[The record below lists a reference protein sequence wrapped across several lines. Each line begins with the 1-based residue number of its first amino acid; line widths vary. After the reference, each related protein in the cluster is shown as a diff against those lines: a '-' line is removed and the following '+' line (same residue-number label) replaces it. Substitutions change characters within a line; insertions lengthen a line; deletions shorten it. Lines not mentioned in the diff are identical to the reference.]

1 MNLRD
6 RIADYPNFPKK
17 GIIFR
22 DFGPMLRD
30 PSALSTIADEF
41 SRHYNP
47 RDVDLFAGIDSRG
60 FILACLLA
68 TRYNKGMVMIR
79 KAGKLPGKTAK
90 STYTTEYSKDTM
102 EIQKDAISN
111 GQRVVICDDMLAT
124 WRYCHDICKTR
135 REDWWDGRRICIH
148 HRADG
153 SQRNQK
159 DQRVQL
165 QVIGEIL
172 VEESAEIGI
181 FGGTGIYDSGLLDD
195 VREITIKTP
204 YGMPS
209 DAITVGTFK
218 GRRIAFLPRHGRGHT
233 IPPHMI
239 NFRANIWAFR
249 ELGISRIVSPSAVG
263 SLREELAPGR
273 FVMPSQF
280 LDFTKSR
287 KGSFS
292 EEGRVIHI
300 ISGRSILSGDAIVS
314 TCRQRREKDMQIHTD
329 ATYVCIEGPRFSTK
343 AESRFYRSTGA
354 DIIGM
359 TLVPECQLAREAQ
372 MCYVSIATVTDYDV
386 WAEKPVTTKEVMA
399 TISENV
405 KRGQGIF

>member
-124 WRYCHDICKTR
+124 GGTAMTSAR
-135 REDWWDGRRICIH
+135 
-148 HRADG
+148 
-153 SQRNQK
+153 
-159 DQRVQL
+159 
-165 QVIGEIL
+165 L
-172 VEESAEIGI
+172 VEKI
-181 FGGTGIYDSGLLDD
+181 GGTVAGFAFIIELTDLNG
-195 VREITIKTP
+195 TKKIKG
-204 YGMPS
+204 YNC
-209 DAITVGTFK
+209 K
-218 GRRIAFLPRHGRGHT
+218 
-233 IPPHMI
+233 
-239 NFRANIWAFR
+239 
-249 ELGISRIVSPSAVG
+249 
-263 SLREELAPGR
+263 SL
-273 FVMPSQF
+273 
-280 LDFTKSR
+280 
-287 KGSFS
+287 
-292 EEGRVIHI
+292 
-300 ISGRSILSGDAIVS
+300 
-314 TCRQRREKDMQIHTD
+314 
-329 ATYVCIEGPRFSTK
+329 
-343 AESRFYRSTGA
+343 
-354 DIIGM
+354 
-359 TLVPECQLAREAQ
+359 
-372 MCYVSIATVTDYDV
+372 
-386 WAEKPVTTKEVMA
+386 
-399 TISENV
+399 V
-405 KRGQGIF
+405 KY